1 MVTNR
6 FAFQSTEVSLFSI
19 LRRWLGP
26 LLGES
31 LSYPGSLPCAQKV
44 CMLLNFWVFFA
55 PVNLF
60 YYRGSQLRTE
70 QSRREVIF
78 LSYTFMNTR
87 QTPSDG
93 RPNPFP
99 FFLFFF
105 SPRNLSAKKKS
116 SFQGRLLTCN
126 ARGWRPGQRGSH
138 TPLGGMEKVRRKGA
152 VKLREHGQKQLPTS
166 LRMKGRVWEHFAA
179 HSGGRL
185 RRTCPRDSGGQ
196 VNT

>member
-1 MVTNR
+1 MAWATSRGVAQLSWVSPVHTGIHVIKLLG
-6 FAFQSTEVSLFSI
+6 FFFLLLIFFITEV
-19 LRRWLGP
+19 
-26 LLGES
+26 
-31 LSYPGSLPCAQKV
+31 
-44 CMLLNFWVFFA
+44 
-55 PVNLF
+55 
-60 YYRGSQLRTE
+60 SQLRTE

-78 LSYTFMNTR
+78 LSHTFMNTR

-105 SPRNLSAKKKS
+105 SRNLSAKKKS
-116 SFQGRLLTCN
+116 SFQGRLLTRN
-126 ARGWRPGQRGSH
+126 ARGWRPGQHGSH

-185 RRTCPRDSGGQ
+185 RRMCPRDSGGQ